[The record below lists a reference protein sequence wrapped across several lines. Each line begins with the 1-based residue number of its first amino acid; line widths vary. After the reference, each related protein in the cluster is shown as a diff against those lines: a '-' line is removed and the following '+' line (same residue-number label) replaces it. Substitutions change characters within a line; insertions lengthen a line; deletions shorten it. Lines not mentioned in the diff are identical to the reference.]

1 MTSQIA
7 WLKLLKLFLSLVV
20 IVLAIAGLSYNNNA
34 YAHDFDSDESSSFLA
49 LIESIKVELDLARIN
64 LVSNSTIS
72 TEHAM
77 HAHEHLDDHAIEEIA
92 ERNERLGRDLPAALE
107 ELHVSIGNSSATE
120 VEARIQSIN
129 DLLDETLSVR
139 IDREQLTNS
148 TIQAVFVA
156 TLVDGALEHYNKAYG
171 LGSNESGHAGN
182 ETHDS
187 RDSEESGM
195 SMNETYS
202 MAGNE
207 TDVTQSETI
216 TDIVS
221 YQTAQGLADRALEI
235 FNGTVK
241 DLAPANSTEALV
253 AIEAG
258 LLGLNQSIADKTSP
272 NEIELIVH
280 GEIHPGLQRAYDLQ
294 VIPEFPV
301 SLLVAI
307 GSVAGVIIAG
317 RFKMLHR
324 S

>member
-1 MTSQIA
+1 MA
-7 WLKLLKLFLSLVV
+7 V
-20 IVLAIAGLSYNNNA
+20 IVLALAGLSYNNNA
-34 YAHDFDSDESSSFLA
+34 FAHDFDSDESSSFLA

-64 LVSNSTIS
+64 LASNSTIS
-72 TEHAM
+72 TEHAI
-77 HAHEHLDDHAIEEIA
+77 HAHEHLDDRTVEEIA

-107 ELHVSIGNSSATE
+107 ELHVSIGNSSETE
-120 VEARIQSIN
+120 VQAKIQSIN

-148 TIQAVFVA
+148 TTQAVFVA
-156 TLVDGALEHYNKAYG
+156 SLADGALEHYKEAYG
-171 LGSNESGHAGN
+171 LGSNESGHSDN
-182 ETHDS
+182 ETHDMS
-187 RDSEESGM
+187 DSEESGM
-195 SMNETYS
+195 SMNETDN
-202 MAGNE
+202 MAENV
-207 TDVTQSETI
+207 TDVAQSETI

-241 DLAPANSTEALV
+241 ELAPANSTEAV
-253 AIEAG
+253 AAIEAG
-258 LLGLNQSIADKTSP
+258 LVRLNQSIAEKASP

-280 GEIHPGLQRAYDLQ
+280 SEIHPNLQQGYDLQ

-317 RFKMLHR
+317 RFRMTRR